1 MSSPPSSE
9 HASSFPSPSPAEE
22 LSSTQ
27 ALWRIA
33 RALPIVERSYAIIRF
48 MILRVKLLATMDL
61 LLPAEGPILDV
72 GCGFGL
78 WSAYF
83 SQMQPGRRIIGIDP
97 NAHRIAMA
105 QKVAAKLGV
114 KTEFFAEDVRQTAAR
129 GPFRAVYLLDVL
141 HHIPSADQVEVVSQ
155 LTDMLEEGGTLVIKD
170 ITTKPW
176 LGLKFTEI
184 LDRAMVGMKEELA
197 YRHHNEWSELLRDLG
212 YSVRVVRVPDVL
224 PYPHVIIAATK
235 GKRPVVA
242 SSQSAVLN

>member
-1 MSSPPSSE
+1 MSSPPTSE
-9 HASSFPSPSPAEE
+9 HTSSFPSPSPAEE
-22 LSSTQ
+22 LSATQ

>member
-22 LSSTQ
+22 LSATQ

-105 QKVAAKLGV
+105 QKVAEKLGV

>member
-83 SQMQPGRRIIGIDP
+83 SQMQPGRRIIGLDP
-97 NAHRIAMA
+97 NAHGIAMA

>member
-1 MSSPPSSE
+1 MSSSPSSE

-22 LSSTQ
+22 LSATQ

-105 QKVAAKLGV
+105 QKVAEKLGV
-114 KTEFFAEDVRQTAAR
+114 KTKFFAEDVRQTAAR
-129 GPFRAVYLLDVL
+129 GPFRAVDLLDVL
-141 HHIPSADQVEVVSQ
+141 HHIPAADQVEVVSQ

>member
-22 LSSTQ
+22 LSATQ

-105 QKVAAKLGV
+105 QKVAEKLGV
-114 KTEFFAEDVRQTAAR
+114 KTKFFAEDVRQTAAR

>member
-1 MSSPPSSE
+1 MSSSPSSE

-22 LSSTQ
+22 LSATQ

-105 QKVAAKLGV
+105 QKVAEKLGV

>member
-1 MSSPPSSE
+1 MRRMSSPPSSP
-9 HASSFPSPSPAEE
+9 SSFVFTPSHDEE
-22 LSSTQ
+22 VSATK

-33 RALPIVERSYAIIRF
+33 RALPVVERTYAIIRF

-61 LLPAEGPILDV
+61 LLPSDGPILDV

-97 NAHRIAMA
+97 NAHRIDMA
-105 QKVAAKLGV
+105 KKVAERLGV
-114 KTEFFAEDVRQTAAR
+114 KTEFYAEDVRQTAAR

-141 HHIPSADQVEVVSQ
+141 HHIPSADQVDVVRQ

-176 LGLKFTEI
+176 FGLKFTEI
-184 LDRAMVGMKEELA
+184 LDRAMVGMKEELT
-197 YRHHNEWSELLRDLG
+197 YRHHNEWSDLLRDLG
-212 YSVRVVRVPDVL
+212 YQVRVVRVPDVL

-235 GKRPVVA
+235 GSKPA
-242 SSQSAVLN
+242 TTSAVLN

>member
-1 MSSPPSSE
+1 MSSSPSSE

-22 LSSTQ
+22 LSATQ

-105 QKVAAKLGV
+105 QKVAEKLGV
-114 KTEFFAEDVRQTAAR
+114 KTKFFAEDVRQTAAR

>member
-22 LSSTQ
+22 LSATQ

>member
-22 LSSTQ
+22 LSATQ

-105 QKVAAKLGV
+105 QKVAEKLGV

-235 GKRPVVA
+235 GKRPVVV

>member
-1 MSSPPSSE
+1 M
-9 HASSFPSPSPAEE
+9 
-22 LSSTQ
+22 
-27 ALWRIA
+27 
-33 RALPIVERSYAIIRF
+33 
-48 MILRVKLLATMDL
+48 
-61 LLPAEGPILDV
+61 
-72 GCGFGL
+72 
-78 WSAYF
+78 
-83 SQMQPGRRIIGIDP
+83 
-97 NAHRIAMA
+97 
-105 QKVAAKLGV
+105 
-114 KTEFFAEDVRQTAAR
+114 
-129 GPFRAVYLLDVL
+129 
-141 HHIPSADQVEVVSQ
+141 
-155 LTDMLEEGGTLVIKD
+155 IKD

>member
-1 MSSPPSSE
+1 MSSPPSSP
-9 HASSFPSPSPAEE
+9 SSFVFTPSHDEE
-22 LSSTQ
+22 VSATK

-33 RALPIVERSYAIIRF
+33 RALPVVERTYAIIRF

-61 LLPAEGPILDV
+61 LLPSDGPILDV

-97 NAHRIAMA
+97 NAHRISMA
-105 QKVAAKLGV
+105 KKVAERLGV
-114 KTEFFAEDVRQTAAR
+114 KTEFYAEDVRQTAAR

-141 HHIPSADQVEVVSQ
+141 HHIPSADQVDVVRQ

-176 LGLKFTEI
+176 FGLKFTEI
-184 LDRAMVGMKEELA
+184 LDRAMVGMKEELT
-197 YRHHNEWSELLRDLG
+197 YRHRNEWSDLLRDLG
-212 YSVRVVRVPDVL
+212 YQVRVVRVPDVL

-235 GKRPVVA
+235 GSKPA
-242 SSQSAVLN
+242 TTSAVLN